1 MHLLYARFFNKA
13 MRDIGLVNYDEPY
26 LRLFNQGTIIAQK
39 AKMSKSRGNVI
50 APDPYVK
57 EFGADVVRTYL
68 MFLGPWDQGGEW
80 SDTGINGMA
89 RWLNRVWELA
99 THSIENNNNE
109 DELSENDHAL
119 LQNTHKTIRRVHGDL
134 DRFKFNTAIAAMMEL
149 TNFMGRIRDHQDLN
163 VHIWN
168 DAIEKL
174 LLMLAPIAP
183 HFAEE
188 LWDITQ
194 HSYSIHNELFPVWD
208 EDIAKDQDI
217 TLIIQIDGKLRDRIG
232 VPSTIEESDAKQL
245 AVTSPKIENHIAG
258 KTIKHI
264 IYVPGRLVNVVLTS
278 T

>member
-1 MHLLYARFFNKA
+1 M
-13 MRDIGLVNYDEPY
+13 
-26 LRLFNQGTIIAQK
+26 
-39 AKMSKSRGNVI
+39 
-50 APDPYVK
+50 
-57 EFGADVVRTYL
+57 
-68 MFLGPWDQGGEW
+68 
-80 SDTGINGMA
+80 
-89 RWLNRVWELA
+89 WELA

-208 EDIAKDQDI
+208 DDIAMDQDI
-217 TLIIQIDGKLRDRIG
+217 TLIIQVDGKLRDRIE
-232 VPSTIEESDAKQL
+232 VPSTIEESEAKQL
-245 AVTSPKIENHIAG
+245 AIASPKIVSHIAG

-264 IYVPGRLVNVVLTS
+264 IYVPGRLVNLVLSS